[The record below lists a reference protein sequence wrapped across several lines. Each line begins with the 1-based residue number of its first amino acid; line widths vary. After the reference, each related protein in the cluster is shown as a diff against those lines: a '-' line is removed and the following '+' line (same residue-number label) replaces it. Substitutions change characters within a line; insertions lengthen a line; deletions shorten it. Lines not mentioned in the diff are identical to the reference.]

1 MPLPGSHAMH
11 ADRDQALERLLN
23 SQRPGYSL
31 DRAFYSDTTI
41 FELDRDRVF
50 RNHWILA
57 GHESQFE
64 KAGDYRLLDVA
75 GESIVLVRDRDGAI
89 RAHYNVC
96 RHRGSRVVLEPCGN
110 ASALTCRYHGWTYA
124 LDGSLRAATHMPEDF
139 DRSRFGL
146 RACHVGILD
155 GLVFISLAEEA
166 APEFDAMAGS
176 LRPYLVLHGL
186 ATARVAVQRV
196 FPVRANWKLVVENY
210 LECYHCKPAHREY
223 CMVEIKADSI
233 GDRSPAARE
242 RYEAREREWRA
253 EAGRLDALLPEVGT
267 NLPLDDR
274 LAKTAIVAAYRAPLR
289 ASHVTATQDGR
300 PAAPLMGRFRGYDGG
315 ETALA
320 ADPFTY
326 MLAYNDHAVF
336 FTFVP
341 READRSDIVCTWFVH
356 GKAREGRDYE
366 LDRLTWLWTVT
377 TEQDKAIIEAN
388 AAGISSPSY
397 QPGPA
402 SLLEADL
409 AGFRE
414 WYMSSIGPAGRP
426 SRLKEVPGGRY
437 FTA

>member
-1 MPLPGSHAMH
+1 MH
-11 ADRDQALERLLN
+11 PNRDEDLYQLIDAQH
-23 SQRPGYSL
+23 SGYSL
-31 DRAFYSDTTI
+31 DRAFYADAAI
-41 FELDRDRVF
+41 FERDRERVI

-57 GHESQFE
+57 AHESQF
-64 KAGDYRLLDVA
+64 ARQGDFRLFDVA
-75 GESIVLVRDRDGAI
+75 GESIILVRDRDGLV

-110 ASALTCRYHGWTYA
+110 ASALACRYHGWTYA
-124 LDGSLRAATHMPEDF
+124 LDGTLRAATHMPDDF
-139 DRSRFGL
+139 DRARFGL
-146 RACHVGILD
+146 KSCHVRILE
-155 GLVFISLAEEA
+155 GLVFISLAEGA
-166 APEFDAMAGS
+166 APDFDVIAGN
-176 LRPYLVLHGL
+176 LRNFLSLHGL
-186 ATARVAVQRV
+186 ASARIAMQRT

-223 CMVEIKADSI
+223 CAVEIKADSI
-233 GDRSPAARE
+233 GDNSPAARE
-242 RYEAREREWRA
+242 RYAAREREWRGD
-253 EAGRLDALLPEVGT
+253 AGRLDTLLAEVGT
-267 NLPLDDR
+267 SLPLDDK
-274 LAKTAIVAAYRAPLR
+274 LPQTPIAVAYRAPLR
-289 ASHVTATQDGR
+289 ATHVTATEDGR

-326 MLAYNDHAVF
+326 MLAYNDYAVF
-336 FTFVP
+336 FAFVP

-356 GKAREGRDYE
+356 GEAREGADYDLE
-366 LDRLTWLWTVT
+366 RLTWLWTVT

-402 SLLEADL
+402 SLLETDV

-414 WYMSSIGPAGRP
+414 WYLSCIGPTGRP
-426 SRLKEVPGGRY
+426 SRLKHVAGGRY